1 MKIGVLGTGVVG
13 QTIAGKFAE
22 LGHSVHIGTRDVVK
36 TNQGDFAKW
45 KNDHSEIKLVT
56 FSDAAAH
63 GEILVNATSGVS
75 SLAALKL
82 AGITNLG
89 GKILI
94 DIANPLDFSKGM
106 PPTLSV
112 CNDSSLGE
120 EIQAAFPEVKVVK
133 TLNTMTASVMVE
145 PVLVPGDHNVF
156 VAGNDAGAKA
166 AVIDILNTFG
176 WKTENVIDLGDITG
190 SRGTEMFLPLWLRL
204 WGTLQTPM
212 MNIKIMR

>member
-13 QTIAGKFAE
+13 QTIAAKFSS
-22 LGHSVHIGTRDVVK
+22 LGHSVYIGTRDVGK
-36 TNQGDFAKW
+36 TSQGPFAQW
-45 KNDHSEIKLVT
+45 KNAHSEIKLAT

-63 GEILVNATSGVS
+63 GEILVNATSGVGS
-75 SLAALKL
+75 IEALNL
-82 AGITNLG
+82 AGSANLK

-112 CNDSSLGE
+112 CNESSLGE
-120 EIQAAFPEVKVVK
+120 QIQAAFPEVKVVK

-145 PVLVPGDHNVF
+145 PGLVPGDHNVF
-156 VAGNDAGAKA
+156 VAGNDKSAKA
-166 AVIDILNTFG
+166 AVIDILNEFG
-176 WKTENVIDLGDITG
+176 WKKENVIDLGDITG
-190 SRGTEMFLPLWLRL
+190 ARGTEMFLPLWLRL

>member
-1 MKIGVLGTGVVG
+1 MKIGVFGTGVVG

-22 LGHSVHIGTRDVVK
+22 LGHSVHIGTRDVAK
-36 TNQGDFAKW
+36 TNQGDFARW
-45 KNDHSEIKLVT
+45 KNDHSEIKLAT

-63 GEILVNATSGVS
+63 GEILVNATSGVA

-106 PPTLSV
+106 PPTLSI

-120 EIQAAFPEVKVVK
+120 QIQTAFPEVKVVK

-145 PVLVPGDHNVF
+145 PGLVPGDHNVF
-156 VAGNDAGAKA
+156 VAGNDESAKA
-166 AVIDILNTFG
+166 TVTEILESFG
-176 WKTENVIDLGDITG
+176 WKKENVIDLGDIAG
-190 SRGTEMFLPLWLRL
+190 SRGAEMFLPLWLRL

-212 MNIKIMR
+212 MNMKIMR

>member
-1 MKIGVLGTGVVG
+1 MKIGVFGTGVVG

-22 LGHSVHIGTRDVVK
+22 LGHSVHIGTRDVAK
-36 TNQGDFAKW
+36 TIQGDFAKW

-106 PPTLSV
+106 PPTLSI

-120 EIQAAFPEVKVVK
+120 QIQAEFPNVKVVK

-145 PVLVPGDHNVF
+145 PSLVPGDHNVF

-166 AVIDILNTFG
+166 AVIEILNSFG

-212 MNIKIMR
+212 MNMKIMR